1 MRFESTQLLIILKQK
16 TILLFDLTFPK
27 PFLINIWILYTLK
40 TPQNIWCP
48 GVFRGYIM
56 EKLAFMGYKM
66 EARARNGSIK
76 NGPTPELRTL
86 NLQFLIILIESII
99 LGQRPVLAKKGP

>member
-1 MRFESTQLLIILKQK
+1 
-16 TILLFDLTFPK
+16 
-27 PFLINIWILYTLK
+27 
-40 TPQNIWCP
+40 
-48 GVFRGYIM
+48 M

-76 NGPTPELRTL
+76 NGPTPELRTV